1 MSRSFR
7 HTAAMVAIAA
17 LIGAACASGEDV
29 EPSPAATSP
38 PAQEAE
44 PSPAEELPDDP
55 VAAVVAFDESGAT
68 PSQEYRIA
76 YITECATENAYC
88 LTRVEAMD
96 DAAAK
101 YGFTY
106 QTFNSTF
113 NPSTQLAQVQDA
125 VAGDFDGFLFAPTAG
140 APSCQMWQQH
150 LVPTGKPVVSLD
162 IPMCGDDDYT
172 EGLAAT
178 VTMQSQRYFFQ
189 HVDNA
194 FASCTEPC
202 QVAAIGG
209 FTGSDLFGYWEAAIE
224 DAAAQHP
231 NVTVVVDQPANF
243 DPNVAQRVIADALV
257 SHPDI
262 DVVISSWD
270 QMTLGAETAIR
281 AAGKTP
287 GTDIRIYSIGGTA
300 DAIQRVVE
308 GTWNETT
315 ILLPYEEGYYA
326 AVALI
331 MALEG
336 QPVNGYVNEAELPAI
351 TEGPGT
357 IFITADNADQFSPR
371 Y

>member
-1 MSRSFR
+1 MGRSFR
-7 HTAAMVAIAA
+7 RIAVSAVAA
-17 LIGAACASGEDV
+17 LIAAACTSGEDV
-29 EPSPAATSP
+29 TPSPEAVPSP
-38 PAQEAE
+38 TGETA
-44 PSPAEELPDDP
+44 PSPPAEELPADP
-55 VAAVVAFDESGAT
+55 AAAVVAFDESGAT
-68 PSQEYRIA
+68 PSQEYRVA

-88 LTRVEAMD
+88 LTRVDAMD

-125 VAGDFDGFLFAPTAG
+125 VAGDFDAFLFAPTAG
-140 APSCQMWQQH
+140 APSCQMWRQH

-202 QVAAIGG
+202 RVAAIGG

-224 DAAAQHP
+224 EAAAQHP

-270 QMTLGAETAIR
+270 QMTLGAEAAIS
-281 AAGKTP
+281 AAGKAS

-300 DAIQRVVE
+300 DAIQRVVD

-336 QPVNGYVNEAELPAI
+336 EPVDGYVNEADLPPV
-351 TEGPGT
+351 TDGPGT
-357 IFITADNADQFSPR
+357 IFITAENADQFSPR

>member
-1 MSRSFR
+1 MGRSFR
-7 HTAAMVAIAA
+7 HVAVVAAVALVA
-17 LIGAACASGEDV
+17 AACGSGERDAT
-29 EPSPAATSP
+29 PSQPATSP
-38 PAQEAE
+38 RATTGLSRA
-44 PSPAEELPDDP
+44 AEEVPDDR
-55 VAAVVAFDESGAT
+55 ASTVVAYDDKGAT
-68 PSQEYRIA
+68 PSQNYRIA

-88 LTRVEAMD
+88 LTRVEALD

-140 APSCQMWQQH
+140 TPSCQMWQQH
-150 LVPTGKPVVSLD
+150 LVPTDKPVVSLD
-162 IPMCGDDDYT
+162 IPMCGDEDYT
-172 EGLAAT
+172 DGLAAT

-194 FASCTEPC
+194 FGSCAGPC
-202 QVAAIGG
+202 EVAAIGG
-209 FTGSDLFGYWEAAIE
+209 FTGSDLFGYWEAAIDE
-224 DAAAQHP
+224 AAARHP
-231 NVTVVVDQPANF
+231 NVKVVVDQPANF

-257 SHPDI
+257 SHPDL

-270 QMTLGAETAIR
+270 QMTLGAEAAIR

-287 GTDIRIYSIGGTA
+287 GTDVRVYSIGGTA
-300 DAIQRVVE
+300 DAIQRVVD

-336 QPVNGYVNEAELPAI
+336 RAVHGYVNEAELPPV
-351 TEGPGT
+351 TDGPGT
-357 IFITADNADQFSPR
+357 IFITAENADRFDPR